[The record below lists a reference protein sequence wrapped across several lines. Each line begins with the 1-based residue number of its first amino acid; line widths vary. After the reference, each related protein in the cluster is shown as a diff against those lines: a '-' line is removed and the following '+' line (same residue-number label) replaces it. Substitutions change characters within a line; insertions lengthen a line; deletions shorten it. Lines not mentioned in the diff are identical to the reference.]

1 MNVNKDDCE
10 FLIETMDA
18 IKTFPKSTRCNTRH
32 LEDLKISFTKENV
45 CVGAIHSFR
54 TGSNIA
60 KNTFNPKLEKLQ
72 RTLLT
77 LAKLY
82 IPDFRFSSIQI
93 NKNFNSSVLHVD
105 NNIGPSFTL
114 SVGDF
119 TGGQLY
125 VHKKGLL
132 TTKERLVRFN
142 GQNAHIV
149 LPYEGKRYSFIFF
162 TNVSFL
168 KLSEERK
175 EHLKELGYPIP
186 NDNDL
191 KEYVEESRE
200 IRSIKPKLR
209 LEIAREQ
216 MPESIRAIEK
226 AVLPDGT
233 RGSVTSRQLYKK
245 QKNQF

>member
-32 LEDLKISFTKENV
+32 LEDLKSSFTKENV

-60 KNTFNPKLEKLQ
+60 KNTFNPKLDKLQ

-77 LAKLY
+77 LVKLY
-82 IPDFRFSSIQI
+82 MPSFLFSSIQI

-105 NNIGPSFTL
+105 NNVGPSLTM

-119 TGGQLY
+119 TGGRLY
-125 VHKKGLL
+125 VHNKGSL

-142 GQNAHIV
+142 GQNPHIV
-149 LPYEGKRYSFIFF
+149 LPYQGKRYSFVFF

-168 KLSEERK
+168 KLSQEKKDQLESI
-175 EHLKELGYPIP
+175 GYPIP
-186 NDNDL
+186 
-191 KEYVEESRE
+191 KENELDQYIKESRE
-200 IRSIKPKLR
+200 IRNIKPKFR
-209 LEIAREQ
+209 LDLARKQ
-216 MPESIRAIEK
+216 MPKSILAIEK
-226 AVLPDGT
+226 PVLPDGK

>member
-1 MNVNKDDCE
+1 MNVNKDDCD
-10 FLIETMDA
+10 FLIETLNA

-60 KNTFNPKLEKLQ
+60 KNTFNPKLDKLQ

-77 LAKLY
+77 LVKLY
-82 IPDFRFSSIQI
+82 MPSFLFSSIQI

-105 NNIGPSFTL
+105 NNVGPSLTM

-119 TGGQLY
+119 TGGRLY
-125 VHKKGLL
+125 VHNKGSL

-142 GQNAHIV
+142 GQNPHIV
-149 LPYEGKRYSFIFF
+149 LPYQGKRYSFVFF

-168 KLSEERK
+168 KLSQEKKDQLESI
-175 EHLKELGYPIP
+175 GYPIP
-186 NDNDL
+186 
-191 KEYVEESRE
+191 KENELDQYIKESRE
-200 IRSIKPKLR
+200 IRNIKPKFR
-209 LEIAREQ
+209 LDLARKQ
-216 MPESIRAIEK
+216 MPKSILAIEK
-226 AVLPDGT
+226 PVLPDGK